1 MAPEM
6 KLLRRL
12 SLVLAIL
19 SAIGIA
25 CSSGSTSAP
34 KGAAGDAPPGGKI
47 TVFAAASLSEAFREI
62 GKAFTARNSTVS
74 IDFNFAGS
82 PTLRTQLE
90 QGARADIYASADQ
103 AQMDLAVRS
112 GVVADG
118 GQIFARNSLV
128 IITPADNHPKVAT
141 AVDLANPGLK
151 LVLANKDVPVGA
163 YARQVLSA
171 MEAGPAFGSGC
182 SARVLRNLVSEESD
196 VKQVVA
202 KVQLGEADA
211 GIVYRTDVTASVA
224 PKLTT
229 ISVPAGFNVVAAY
242 PLSVVKGAPNERT
255 ARAFVAF
262 VLSDEGQAILRK
274 YGFETGGSS

>member
-1 MAPEM
+1 M

-47 TVFAAASLSEAFREI
+47 TVFAAASLNDAFREI

-163 YARQVLSA
+163 YARQVLGA
-171 MEAGPAFGSGC
+171 MEAGPPFGSGF